1 MNRLVLIDGNAVMHR
16 AYHAL
21 PPLTSPD
28 GKIVHVVYGFVSMM
42 IKIIHDLKPTHMAV
56 AFDRPGKTFRDD
68 LYANYQIQRPKM
80 DDDFIS
86 QIALVHEVVKA
97 SNVPIFEL
105 DGFEADDMI
114 GTIVQ
119 QVLDGHTEASEGAID
134 QVVIITGDRD
144 ILQLVV
150 DEKILVFMPT
160 KGLSEGKLYGENE
173 VVERMGVKPSL
184 IIDLK
189 ALMGDA
195 SDNYPGVAGIGPK
208 TALQLLKDYGSVESI
223 YAHIDSIGSAGI
235 KAKLIAGHESAVLGK
250 TLATI
255 RRDAPIVFIPQKAMI
270 HSLDTP
276 ALRTALEAFH
286 FSSLFRRLTGEEP
299 NKVQV
304 AKREKKDTK
313 EQKND
318 DTQQTLF

>member
-1 MNRLVLIDGNAVMHR
+1 MNRLVLIDGNAIMHR

-28 GKIVHVVYGFVSMM
+28 GNVVNVVYGFISMM
-42 IKIIHDLKPTHMAV
+42 LKIFHDLKPSHIAV
-56 AFDRPGKTFRDD
+56 AFDRPGKTFRDE
-68 LYANYQIQRPKM
+68 LFAAYQIQRPKM

-86 QIALVHEVVKA
+86 QIALVHEAVDA
-97 SNVPIFEL
+97 FGVPIFEL

-114 GTIVQ
+114 GTIVE
-119 QVLDGHTEASEGAID
+119 QVLNGHTTPSEGMVD

-150 DEKILVFMPT
+150 DERVLVFMPT
-160 KGLSEGKLYGENE
+160 KGLSEGKLYGEKE
-173 VVERMGVKPSL
+173 VVERMGVQPSL

-208 TALQLLKDYGSVESI
+208 TALHLLSEYGSLESM
-223 YAHIDSIGSAGI
+223 YEHVDAI
-235 KAKLIAGHESAVLGK
+235 KNPTIQAKLISGKESARLGK

-255 RRDAPIVFIPQKAMI
+255 RRDAPIVFMPDTARIR
-270 HSLDTP
+270 SLDTP
-276 ALRTALEAFH
+276 AIRLLLEKFH
-286 FSSLFRRLTGEEP
+286 FPSLLRRLTGEERVLP
-299 NKVQV
+299 TS
-304 AKREKKDTK
+304 AKHEKKDTSTK
-313 EQKND
+313 EADKQ
-318 DTQQTLF
+318 QQTLF